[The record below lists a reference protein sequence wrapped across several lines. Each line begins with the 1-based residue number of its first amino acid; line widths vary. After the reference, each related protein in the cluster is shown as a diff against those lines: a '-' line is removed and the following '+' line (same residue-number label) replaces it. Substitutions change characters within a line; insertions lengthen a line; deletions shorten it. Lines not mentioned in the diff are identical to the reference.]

1 MRNAVG
7 KLGGMIVAVVGM
19 GGVAAAGGWCRHCDD
34 CRRTAAGESYDGTGC
49 GPRVYGPA
57 HEPVGP
63 IDQCDACARFA
74 GCEGY
79 RQTPELLAPWQL
91 PPGRGFR
98 PPEAF
103 GYWTGP
109 CGDCAACSPR
119 RAWPW

>member
-1 MRNAVG
+1 MRNAFG
-7 KLGGMIVAVVGM
+7 KLVAVIATVAVM
-19 GGVAAAGGWCRHCDD
+19 GGAAVAGGWCHD
-34 CRRTAAGESYDGTGC
+34 CRGTASGESYDGTGC

-74 GCEGY
+74 GREGY

-109 CGDCAACSPR
+109 CGDCAPR
-119 RAWPW
+119 WAWSWPR